1 MVLHQIATAL
11 VVYGLF
17 KVPRIRRRSC
27 AYILSMFLLLVRP
40 NSSSSPSFYDL
51 NLPPA
56 GHHLYLPYHN
66 TPIQRDLTH
75 SHWSRDAHIE
85 RSKGSVLRATER
97 DRAVRCGV
105 HARLAHATVVWRWAV
120 GRPPE

>member
-1 MVLHQIATAL
+1 MVLHQIATAS

-27 AYILSMFLLLVRP
+27 GYILSMFLLLVRP
-40 NSSSSPSFYDL
+40 YSSSSPFFYDL

-56 GHHLYLPYHN
+56 GHCLYLPDNN
-66 TPIQRDLTH
+66 TSIQRDLTH
-75 SHWSRDAHIE
+75 SHWSGDAHIE
-85 RSKGSVLRATER
+85 RSKGRVLRATER
-97 DRAVRCGV
+97 DRAIRCGIP
-105 HARLAHATVVWRWAV
+105 ARLAHATVIWRRAV